1 MLLCLN
7 LPRGSDAPEDP
18 HLSSPQ
24 SSSLWKIAPNAAQF
38 LPLHLPL
45 LLPTVT
51 YLGSHFPSGPLQT
64 ACVGLFVNNLSRN
77 IRVWGENTEFFTQAA
92 RASEAAGA
100 GGMLCLGSLAGAVRP
115 EEEGRRHQESLEPP
129 AGHGRGHCGMAESL
143 EHSWECGQVPLCK
156 VFPSPAEKGMLVCC
170 SSRANY
176 RKQRCFVV
184 VVLFS
189 FSLLIFFFFSGQL
202 STSLKCFNEEIL
214 TAGRSGDEKQS

>member
-1 MLLCLN
+1 
-7 LPRGSDAPEDP
+7 
-18 HLSSPQ
+18 
-24 SSSLWKIAPNAAQF
+24 
-38 LPLHLPL
+38 
-45 LLPTVT
+45 
-51 YLGSHFPSGPLQT
+51 
-64 ACVGLFVNNLSRN
+64 
-77 IRVWGENTEFFTQAA
+77 
-92 RASEAAGA
+92 
-100 GGMLCLGSLAGAVRP
+100 
-115 EEEGRRHQESLEPP
+115 
-129 AGHGRGHCGMAESL
+129 MAESL
-143 EHSWECGQVPLCK
+143 EHSWECGHVPLCK